1 MFSESG
7 LVGQGTSGPER
18 TNPSEYSQWSSVFS
32 GVIPGSLLQDPT
44 GTTSTEIVSPMNNMA
59 SGFMTNQFIT
69 NAILVDGINT
79 KPHYISPLQPHFIST
94 KPTKGAAHTLLSI
107 SMANFRLAQRD
118 WREKYGN
125 EATMDKFMRDWM
137 MYGIIKNEVPA
148 TVIKDKQAY
157 AISIVTGG
165 RVKMTQLNQS
175 MEIATSRTSG
185 VKKGDYIYI
194 VAVKYPYFDPIHELR
209 APMINMKESI
219 ANRTNGRFINMD
231 QRHAANKDP
240 ANSSSSSS
248 SSSQE
253 QIQHMEKN
261 NFKGD
266 VGFFLFCIQL
276 IIHISPILVFEDFK
290 IIKYETRDAKKK
302 LTSLKLF
309 CAHVYLVCNQH
320 RKKINDTMLNN
331 KQEIF
336 AETLRSGDDRNVTVK
351 YKQRDYE
358 VFHNFAL
365 RPQATNTD
373 IYKFFMEFPL
383 SDVKQY
389 ITLNK
394 LEDDRALNK
403 RVLGEIE
410 TNEGLKELI
419 SKFKN
424 YDRHRELIN
433 YLEYDLRIIKMKY
446 LVKYH
451 FHGYEHNKLV
461 YQKKNEQFHMLIP
474 PFKRKLAADVIFVF
488 LTFFVKLKDI
498 DGVPQSSFLLEEA
511 IFTFDETK
519 LENYVSLMDNMTV
532 AEEQNENDGSINTLP
547 KISELNED
555 ENEEI
560 QDSDS
565 VEELTYEEYSGQ
577 EGPSNNDS
585 VFNTNEEIAMPNPP
599 DAEQVVVISGVN
611 GADAYLKSEV
621 NEPVSMAS
629 GEFSISRE
637 NTEQTFEI
645 NVTEIESKVGDLL
658 TLEVEINR
666 KNPDKQ
672 AYDITLYCMQ
682 QIDISKQDSKT
693 FTMTAGVST
702 VRERVVFN
710 NLILFKDGIINV
722 DLSITASISYH
733 DAKKP
738 VWQSGMTQFSK
749 GTSFIQRCITLAEP
763 SKLYLQ
769 DQYSGDDTKQ
779 ITGGTDANGKDT
791 VIFYIRNP
799 FLKSVVIGLFFK
811 PNYGIEIFEQLSN
824 CSLVLKDIQSKEYE
838 KRPFDVANS
847 IKTKKI
853 KNDYVTIAFTP
864 DADFMSNSF
873 SEKSTKF
880 SRRCKLELFD
890 GKRFLS
896 LPLLPIIMLDVDYK
910 FKYKN
915 MSNEDTVHPN
925 YKDSLD
931 GFRFNMSSEADVE
944 QLIKNSVVVVTIRYI
959 NEKEIRRK
967 LECITVEDTKLPKK
981 VQDQMKDYS
990 VVYRNAFIFGEK
1002 YVSQSSHEVYV
1013 THTDMSGS
1021 NEKSLHNSLVV
1032 NDNFKFMTDRKL
1044 VFENFIYK
1052 FSSDQGICFIS
1063 NFTNEEVFITDIT
1076 VMMNKSATLHCFK
1089 GNVTIK
1095 PFQVFVFPS
1104 KNVSALVS
1112 RIDAKVTYTT
1122 PSNKQ
1127 PVSWQVENTSSLNS
1141 NGMRNIGNVSFHDF
1155 DKGMVLNIEDITVGY
1170 FGITVT
1176 NKDQYL
1182 QESKEIVSQFWQPS
1196 DPEGKIFSPVVQEK
1210 PKEKSIEL
1218 ITGTYGVS
1226 ASSTDVASRS
1236 DSFSAIRNAYNDNQN
1251 IPDPNSMTERSISRS
1266 HVLLSQKDIED
1277 NEEKKSED
1285 PRVGQTHQLKSTSV
1299 SSTSPNIPTQTTPIS
1314 TNRTL
1319 SSVVDL
1325 PASLTEVSSSNK
1337 HVSVSNNKE
1346 NIPNSRS
1353 ASVADLLPSMSK
1365 EQTSNK
1371 RNISSLDNVTQ
1382 MSAVDKIQQQNH
1394 QDILAVSRSN
1404 SNSQQLQDNYNILSR
1419 QQTMYTFSAA
1429 TSNTS
1434 HNSRVAP
1441 LTHVPSASEQKV
1453 ETGRITHE
1461 DVHNPDR
1468 PSFGGMVREDVPKGS
1483 AAAKRL
1489 RKAVKIH
1496 TNGEHY
1502 WTFKVMVTS
1511 DRKPPHPSLY
1521 NGYNEDDGMPWTGCC
1536 LYVGRVDHVHG
1547 KRENDKIN
1555 NARAGLHP
1563 TQDNDAYQHCL
1574 SVIDT
1579 MDIFF
1584 GVH

>member
-7 LVGQGTSGPER
+7 LTGQGTSGPER
-18 TNPSEYSQWSSVFS
+18 SNPSAYSQWNSVFS

-79 KPHYISPLQPHFIST
+79 KPHYISPLQPHLIST
-94 KPTKGAAHTLLSI
+94 RPTKGAAHTLLSI
-107 SMANFRLAQRD
+107 SMANFRLTQAD

-157 AISIVTGG
+157 AVSIVTGG

-185 VKKGDYIYI
+185 VKKGDYIYL
-194 VAVKYPYFDPIHELR
+194 VAVKYPYFDPVHELR

-219 ANRTNGRFINMD
+219 ANSTHGRFINMN
-231 QRHAANKDP
+231 QRHASNKDP

-248 SSSQE
+248 SSSSQE
-253 QIQHMEKN
+253 QIQHIEKN
-261 NFKGD
+261 NFKDD

-290 IIKYETRDAKKK
+290 IIKYETRDANKK

-309 CAHVYLVCNQH
+309 CAHVYLVCNQYK
-320 RKKINDTMLNN
+320 KKINDTMLNN
-331 KQEIF
+331 KKEIF

-365 RPQATNTD
+365 RPQATDTD
-373 IYKFFMEFPL
+373 IYNFFMEFPL

-394 LEDDRALNK
+394 LEDDKALKK
-403 RVLGEIE
+403 RVLSEIE

-419 SKFKN
+419 SKFKD

-433 YLEYDLRIIKMKY
+433 YLEYDLSILKMKY

-488 LTFFVKLKDI
+488 LTFFDKLKDI

-547 KISELNED
+547 KISEWNED

-565 VEELTYEEYSGQ
+565 VEELTYEEYLGQ
-577 EGPSNNDS
+577 EGQSNNDS
-585 VFNTNEEIAMPNPP
+585 VFNTNEEIAMSHSP
-599 DAEQVVVISGVN
+599 DAEQFIVVSGVN
-611 GADAYLKSEV
+611 GEDAYVRSDLTEIITV
-621 NEPVSMAS
+621 ETD
-629 GEFSISRE
+629 EFSFGEE
-637 NTEQTFEI
+637 NNKQTFQITAKE
-645 NVTEIESKVGDLL
+645 VKSARGDLL
-658 TLEVEINR
+658 TLMLAATR
-666 KNPDKQ
+666 KISDNKE
-672 AYDITLYCMQ
+672 YDITLFC
-682 QIDISKQDSKT
+682 KQKNTDTETESRT
-693 FTMTAGVST
+693 FTMKAEDVKVSDSAT
-702 VRERVVFN
+702 
-710 NLILFKDGIINV
+710 FKHFVLVQTDIINV
-722 DLSITASISYH
+722 ILSFAFTVS
-733 DAKKP
+733 DNKTKKL
-738 VWQSGMTQFSK
+738 VWKSDWADYTK
-749 GTSFIQRCITLAEP
+749 GTSFIATCISLAKP
-763 SKLYLQ
+763 KDLKLYDGFQ
-769 DQYSGDDTKQ
+769 TDDSKKISTTQNTK
-779 ITGGTDANGKDT
+779 GED
-791 VIFYIRNP
+791 VVVFYARNP
-799 FLKSVVIGLFFK
+799 FLETLTIGLTFK
-811 PNYGIEIFEQLSN
+811 PNCDVSVYKQMSKCSLRLRDTKSKRFDDVPFKNLEQIMSASRDKTAPVTLYFMLQPSFLSN
-824 CSLVLKDIQSKEYE
+824 ALEED
-838 KRPFDVANS
+838 
-847 IKTKKI
+847 
-853 KNDYVTIAFTP
+853 
-864 DADFMSNSF
+864 
-873 SEKSTKF
+873 STKF
-880 SRRCKLELFD
+880 IQNVHLELFD
-890 GKRFLS
+890 GKRSLVLS
-896 LPLLPIIMLDVDYK
+896 NIPDMMVDVDYTFR
-910 FKYKN
+910 FKTSLYNDSVQPVYK
-915 MSNEDTVHPN
+915 E
-925 YKDSLD
+925 KLD
-931 GFRFNMSSEADVE
+931 GIVLYMSSELNCQNLMKSTQLCQKITYLEQKEITREFKLIEVVNSIEKKKVND
-944 QLIKNSVVVVTIRYI
+944 QLIDYFLHYENAFTFGKSFASQIQHYVERTDEDKKPILHLSNSIQNKNTST
-959 NEKEIRRK
+959 EIRNV
-967 LECITVEDTKLPKK
+967 I
-981 VQDQMKDYS
+981 
-990 VVYRNAFIFGEK
+990 
-1002 YVSQSSHEVYV
+1002 
-1013 THTDMSGS
+1013 
-1021 NEKSLHNSLVV
+1021 
-1032 NDNFKFMTDRKL
+1032 
-1044 VFENFIYK
+1044 FENFIYR
-1052 FSSDQGICFIS
+1052 FSHDEGLCFIS
-1063 NFTNEEVFITDIT
+1063 NFTDEDVSISDIV
-1076 VMMNKSATLHCFK
+1076 VMMNKSAKLDRFE
-1089 GNVTIK
+1089 GNVNIK

-1104 KNVSALVS
+1104 KNVGDLVS
-1112 RIDAKVTYTT
+1112 RIDAKITY
-1122 PSNKQ
+1122 K
-1127 PVSWQVENTSSLNS
+1127 TSSKQQPLSWRVEYTAAVMS
-1141 NGMRNIGNVSFHDF
+1141 NIMQNIGNVSFSDF

-1170 FGITVT
+1170 FGINVT

-1182 QESKEIVSQFWQPS
+1182 QESKNIVSHFWQPA
-1196 DPEGKIFSPVVQEK
+1196 DVERTIFPRGAQEK
-1210 PKEKSIEL
+1210 SEESSIDL
-1218 ITGTYGVS
+1218 ITGTYG
-1226 ASSTDVASRS
+1226 ASTISTDIASRS
-1236 DSFSAIRNAYNDNQN
+1236 DNFSAIFNASNDNES
-1251 IPDPNSMTERSISRS
+1251 IPSPNSMTEHSMYRSN
-1266 HVLLSQKDIED
+1266 LMSQKDNKENDERKIED
-1277 NEEKKSED
+1277 PK
-1285 PRVGQTHQLKSTSV
+1285 VGKTHQLNSTSV
-1299 SSTSPNIPTQTTPIS
+1299 SSISSNVPLQTTPIS

-1325 PASLTEVSSSNK
+1325 PASLTEVPLINK
-1337 HVSVSNNKE
+1337 PVSVSNNKE
-1346 NIPNSRS
+1346 NTSNRIS
-1353 ASVADLLPSMSK
+1353 ASGVDLLSSTSK
-1365 EQTSNK
+1365 DQPSNK
-1371 RNISSLDNVTQ
+1371 RNISAVDNVIQ
-1382 MSAVDKIQQQNH
+1382 MSAMDMIQQQNH
-1394 QDILAVSRSN
+1394 QDILAISRSN
-1404 SNSQQLQDNYNILSR
+1404 SNSQELKDNYNILPR
-1419 QQTMYTFSAA
+1419 QQTM
-1429 TSNTS
+1429 NTS
-1434 HNSRVAP
+1434 SAMTANAPYKSKVAP
-1441 LTHVPSASEQKV
+1441 FTHVPTASKQKV
-1453 ETGRITHE
+1453 ETGRIAHE

-1483 AAAKRL
+1483 TAKRL